1 MNRGLV
7 VLHRLAD
14 HSQIVLAIAA
24 VLIVAFGAVLSIQ
37 QGNRVKSL
45 DEPSFFDIGKNI
57 GTHFRFA
64 HTKSPEGEL
73 RPTADRAP
81 GYPLFIAPFIR
92 LGAEYAALRTVNF
105 ILIALTLVLLNF
117 LLVTRY
123 SRLAGLLG
131 VFFVLGYPV
140 LLYAASTLYPQ
151 SLEAFLLVATIWL
164 LDRAR
169 SDAPFWVHALLGLA
183 FGLLV
188 LTIPIFV
195 LLAPIT
201 LLWPVLSRRSQVRQ
215 VALTTGIMIL
225 LVALWMVRNYVV
237 FRAFIP
243 LATNSGITLLSGN
256 CETTVYNQAS
266 AMVSWSDAVGRE
278 ITGKGEVEVNRILT
292 RVAWENMWKNPGR
305 TFVLYWQ
312 KFFYWFAYSNKLRSD
327 EAVPGG
333 SGGGPTWLRDYVMLF
348 TYGPLLALLVV
359 RLMLIRR
366 LPLTDLEVLFLSLY
380 LAAGMAYAIFFTRIR
395 YRLPFD
401 WLLIA
406 LDAIFVARV
415 IAGRL
420 VRLKHLEGVGP

>member
-24 VLIVAFGAVLSIQ
+24 VLIVAFGAVLSIR

-64 HTKSPEGEL
+64 HAKSPEGEL
-73 RPTADRAP
+73 RPTADQAP

-105 ILIALTLVLLNF
+105 ILIALTLVLLYF

-140 LLYAASTLYPQ
+140 LLYAASNLYPQ

-195 LLAPIT
+195 LLAPIM
-201 LLWPVLSRRSQVRQ
+201 LLWPVLGRRSQVRQ

-225 LVALWMVRNYVV
+225 LVALWMG
-237 FRAFIP
+237 
-243 LATNSGITLLSGN
+243 ATMWCSAHSFHWQPILGLLSSRGTAKPPS
-256 CETTVYNQAS
+256 TTRHPR
-266 AMVSWSDAVGRE
+266 W
-278 ITGKGEVEVNRILT
+278 
-292 RVAWENMWKNPGR
+292 
-305 TFVLYWQ
+305 
-312 KFFYWFAYSNKLRSD
+312 
-327 EAVPGG
+327 
-333 SGGGPTWLRDYVMLF
+333 
-348 TYGPLLALLVV
+348 
-359 RLMLIRR
+359 
-366 LPLTDLEVLFLSLY
+366 
-380 LAAGMAYAIFFTRIR
+380 
-395 YRLPFD
+395 
-401 WLLIA
+401 
-406 LDAIFVARV
+406 
-415 IAGRL
+415 
-420 VRLKHLEGVGP
+420 